1 MSKLLEIIDEEVD
14 RAIKSIPT
22 SELPNVLLTLLEGS
36 TMTVIDSLMKDYKMN
51 LNQDNQIPPENW
63 KWFQEMLITA
73 LQSET
78 FQKQCKE
85 VNCKLY
91 AVVNFAK
98 IKLSLPE
105 SLENILK
112 FELKDYYTQVVTD
125 SPEEFIKSF
134 FTLPFEFISL
144 VVRYLSNV
152 LAKDKKELLL
162 PKRPTADAYLKM
174 IEKKKKD
181 FIVNI
186 NNLSLGKSNTLSLD
200 DIKLLLDSKAF
211 FEYNALNVGALEFLI
226 RVIGSSKTEG
236 MINQMLD
243 LKQINLLKQQIFSLP
258 SYLLFLKKVKD
269 GEEQAYFNKDGT
281 ENETRENTYDDYVKK
296 VYFPEEFVP
305 HKKKEAPEIAPP
317 PTPEEDN
324 DTSGGGPGVEQPEP
338 EELMNQ

>member
-1 MSKLLEIIDEEVD
+1 MKLIQIIDEEVE
-14 RAIKSIPT
+14 RALKSIPT

-36 TMTVIDSLMKDYKMN
+36 TTNIIDSLMKDYKMN
-51 LNQDNQIPPENW
+51 LNQDNQIPAENW
-63 KWFQEMLITA
+63 DWFKRMLTSA
-73 LQSET
+73 LESET
-78 FQKQCKE
+78 FQRQCKE

-91 AVVNFAK
+91 AVVNFSK

-112 FELKDYYTQVVTD
+112 FELKDYYTQIVTD
-125 SPEEFIKSF
+125 NPEEFVKTF
-134 FTLPFEFISL
+134 FILPFEFTSL

-162 PKRPTADAYLKM
+162 PKRPTADAYIKM
-174 IEKKKKD
+174 VENKKKD

-200 DIKLLLDSKAF
+200 DIKLLLDTKTF

-236 MINQMLD
+236 TLNKMLD
-243 LKQINLLKQQIFSLP
+243 LNQVNLLKQQIFSLP
-258 SYLLFLKKVKD
+258 SYLLFLKKVKE
-269 GEEQAYFNKDGT
+269 GEEQSYFNKDGT
-281 ENETRENTYDDYVKK
+281 QNETKDNTYDDYVKK

-305 HKKKEAPEIAPP
+305 HKKKVAPEIAPP
-317 PTPEEDN
+317 SPEDKE
-324 DTSGGGPGVEQPEP
+324 SGESGSTGVEQPEP